1 MKAMTELNNDDSII
15 STYDGKF
22 IGATF
27 IGLFLTNILNVCGI
41 LSGEE
46 GINYYAEAHLSTWNS
61 WMHTI
66 GMPFTFY
73 GISCWVP
80 ALFNTFQL
88 ISKNGR
94 NNMQLYIWY
103 VYMLHYM
110 TIDFKRGLVCLA
122 FYLYPAYKAY
132 MKTHTTT
139 SNFKLFLHGFIISA
153 LSLVFQEIVGHYIGG
168 DIPSRPEGVM
178 NAILYSV
185 IYSTYHIV

>member
-22 IGATF
+22 LGAIF

-80 ALFNTFQL
+80 ALFNTIQL

-103 VYMLHYM
+103 VCMLHYM

-132 MKTHTTT
+132 MKTHATT

-153 LSLVFQEIVGHYIGG
+153 SSLVFQEIVGHYIGG